1 MIKIP
6 YLLLSLSLL
15 SPLMASAQGKL
26 ALTGGVASVDGAG
39 GGGLSPWALTATA
52 ATEGE
57 QGAAAFATQLKT
69 RDYQL
74 KVQGL
79 AWVWDDRLELSL
91 ARQRL
96 HTGNS
101 LAALGLEGLVLQQH
115 ILGLKWKL
123 TGDAVLDADRWM
135 PQIALGLLHKRAQAG
150 ALAPTLHG
158 PLGARR
164 QGTELYLA
172 ATKLWLD
179 WGLLG
184 NLTVRATRANQGGL
198 LGFGGAQ
205 DSNWR
210 LQPELSLAWLLSPRL
225 ALGLEARAK
234 PNALERSVLGAGAL
248 REDDWF
254 DVFLAWAPHKQ
265 LTLTLAAVDLGA
277 VAPALRPQR
286 QRGAYLSIQGSF

>member
-1 MIKIP
+1 M
-6 YLLLSLSLL
+6 LLLSLALCQS
-15 SPLMASAQGKL
+15 ACAQGKL

-39 GGGLSPWALTATA
+39 GGGLSPWALTATPA
-52 ATEGE
+52 SEGE
-57 QGAAAFATQLKT
+57 QGLAAFASHLKT
-69 RDYQL
+69 RDYRL
-74 KVQGL
+74 EVQGL
-79 AWVWDDRLELSL
+79 AWVWDDRIELSL

-96 HTGNS
+96 HTGSS
-101 LAALGLEGLVLQQH
+101 LAALGLEGLVLQQQ
-115 ILGLKWKL
+115 ILGLKWKVA
-123 TGDAVLDADRWM
+123 GDAVLDADRWM
-135 PQIALGLLHKRAQAG
+135 PQIAVGLLHKRTQAG

-158 PLGARR
+158 PLGADR
-164 QGTELYLA
+164 QGNELYVA

-184 NLTVRATRANQGGL
+184 NLTLRATRANQGGL

-205 DSNWR
+205 DRRWR

-225 ALGLEARAK
+225 AAGLEVRAK

-265 LTLTLAAVDLGA
+265 VTLTVAAVDLGA
-277 VAPALRPQR
+277 IAPALRPKR